1 MKKVMMT
8 AMLMLAMTATMAQN
22 ERPAKMDATS
32 LTELLVKQ
40 LGLSSTQKT
49 KVSALNKKYESVLG
63 GPGMGR
69 PRHDENSNSSNSGN
83 NKRGQRPELT
93 DTQKAEMQQRRTQR
107 QAYEK
112 ELKSI
117 LTDDQY
123 QNYQKMRRPRRNGQN
138 RGEKSE

>member
-63 GPGMGR
+63 GPEWEDRDMTKTVTAATLAITSVV
-69 PRHDENSNSSNSGN
+69 NAQS
-83 NKRGQRPELT
+83 
-93 DTQKAEMQQRRTQR
+93 
-107 QAYEK
+107 
-112 ELKSI
+112 
-117 LTDDQY
+117 
-123 QNYQKMRRPRRNGQN
+123 
-138 RGEKSE
+138 

>member
-8 AMLMLAMTATMAQN
+8 AMLMLAMTAAMAQN

-69 PRHDENSNSSNSGN
+69 PRHDENSNSSNCIFFLC
-83 NKRGQRPELT
+83 E
-93 DTQKAEMQQRRTQR
+93 
-107 QAYEK
+107 
-112 ELKSI
+112 I
-117 LTDDQY
+117 LSVFNCSYTW
-123 QNYQKMRRPRRNGQN
+123 KNG
-138 RGEKSE
+138 